1 MPRTALA
8 QPNVIRAA
16 TIMMCVACC
25 YAHSHAQ
32 DQAPV
37 RRTPGEVAF
46 IKAIDM
52 APADA
57 ISVAVVPS
65 AQSLGEDMGELAA
78 KLQRMQALTEMKPL
92 DLLKSQLGVGPGMND
107 RGAFVAWFVGAADQT
122 SQWCALIPT
131 TDGAKFLQANF
142 EATPTTAPDAFV
154 WRGKTVYA
162 KIIDGWVVVSQS
174 PELARLYVAKPGLSE
189 RLKKRLGERGFAVLC
204 DGEIGVWAG
213 PQALADMRNAGQMAA
228 TQVQDAAP
236 TSNEK
241 NSSKI
246 DSKLDL
252 KSQAQ
257 PSPSDRVAKLMQGL
271 TDGVFSV
278 DVDPLGV
285 LIHSYAVLD
294 PASELGKSARGGAQ
308 LGVDPAK
315 DPAKD
320 IGGANLD
327 RLPRGRFV
335 FAVAADMDGLGGTQA
350 FLDLAAQIPGGEQ
363 IPAWIEQNKNLAS
376 AIQCAIYPSKL
387 GVVGGGIL
395 NDAVMWIAT
404 ADSVKAKSVMEQWM
418 LSLSGEIDGQKR
430 EVIWEKDR
438 VLKSGMT
445 TDAYTV
451 KDIPLPKNGQPARKN
466 NPMERIVRSLIYG
479 PKGPN
484 GFVKTFPDG
493 LYVTFSQRPDVL
505 EKATNCATGANSLE
519 GDAVLRALR
528 GWMMPRPDAL
538 AFVGVGSLLN
548 VVRQAASAFPMG
560 IMEIPDAPPD
570 LEPIAFGLSVNGGH
584 IETSTMVPTN
594 VIGVAVTAYAD
605 RKDAQREDQQEG
617 QQEDQQEDQQE
628 NKKKIDD
635 KQNSA
640 QDDLKIKS
648 SPATKP
654 TPTPTPAPK
663 NP

>member
-1 MPRTALA
+1 
-8 QPNVIRAA
+8 
-16 TIMMCVACC
+16 
-25 YAHSHAQ
+25 
-32 DQAPV
+32 
-37 RRTPGEVAF
+37 
-46 IKAIDM
+46 
-52 APADA
+52 
-57 ISVAVVPS
+57 
-65 AQSLGEDMGELAA
+65 
-78 KLQRMQALTEMKPL
+78 
-92 DLLKSQLGVGPGMND
+92 
-107 RGAFVAWFVGAADQT
+107 
-122 SQWCALIPT
+122 
-131 TDGAKFLQANF
+131 
-142 EATPTTAPDAFV
+142 
-154 WRGKTVYA
+154 
-162 KIIDGWVVVSQS
+162 
-174 PELARLYVAKPGLSE
+174 
-189 RLKKRLGERGFAVLC
+189 
-204 DGEIGVWAG
+204 
-213 PQALADMRNAGQMAA
+213 
-228 TQVQDAAP
+228 
-236 TSNEK
+236 
-241 NSSKI
+241 
-246 DSKLDL
+246 
-252 KSQAQ
+252 
-257 PSPSDRVAKLMQGL
+257 
-271 TDGVFSV
+271 
-278 DVDPLGV
+278 
-285 LIHSYAVLD
+285 
-294 PASELGKSARGGAQ
+294 
-308 LGVDPAK
+308 
-315 DPAKD
+315 
-320 IGGANLD
+320 
-327 RLPRGRFV
+327 
-335 FAVAADMDGLGGTQA
+335 
-350 FLDLAAQIPGGEQ
+350 
-363 IPAWIEQNKNLAS
+363 
-376 AIQCAIYPSKL
+376 
-387 GVVGGGIL
+387 
-395 NDAVMWIAT
+395 
-404 ADSVKAKSVMEQWM
+404 
-418 LSLSGEIDGQKR
+418 
-430 EVIWEKDR
+430 
-438 VLKSGMT
+438 MT

-484 GFVKTFPDG
+484 GFVKTFQDG

-594 VIGVAVTAYAD
+594 VIGLAVTAYAD